1 MSKSWRRDSKNDN
14 WRKAKMNRER
24 QKGGGRPFNREDEA
38 EQLRRDEKNG
48 LYGGVEDIAN

>member
-1 MSKSWRRDSKNDN
+1 MGKTYRKDAKNDG